1 MPDVEAAEAVNVVN
15 YSAHAIDD
23 FRRIAE
29 GTRSTAPHFA
39 RTFSRLADTLDKSVK
54 FLLPN
59 CCELLDPA
67 VIGQGHLDLL
77 RLPYPYVALEA
88 PWYRG
93 NTVQQYGDVRKELV
107 TKRIA
112 LCWEAGIEGGPV
124 DGLNSILKTEKYRHG
139 GIFVLPIYKAETQ
152 PIWTPLHGGVFV
164 PYENKVV
171 PGFPEIYAEASKI
184 AYDQRK
190 EAGLVERWSKSWTVE
205 PFVLMPDSWQD
216 LVQRLGDKQRV
227 LASIIDD
234 SHDEVLMAVQTCAVL
249 NCSNV
254 RTAEVAPT
262 AKLNRSRMRTGKTP
276 FFTYKVLTVETD
288 PSPKAQGN
296 AQGGAHASPRMHLRR
311 GHLRRVS
318 ERVVW
323 VRPAMVG
330 AHGLVEKDYRIRRT

>member
-139 GIFVLPIYKAETQ
+139 GIFVLPIYKAET
-152 PIWTPLHGGVFV
+152 
-164 PYENKVV
+164 
-171 PGFPEIYAEASKI
+171 YAEASKI

-254 RTAEVAPT
+254 RTAEVAPA